1 MNYFEDLNLGERI
14 VLGSYAFTAEN
25 IKAFATRYD
34 PQSFHIDE
42 EAATHSHFGAL
53 CASGWHTA
61 AASMRLIVLANQR
74 ELAARRER
82 GDSVPQIGASPGVRD
97 LRWMKPVYVGDCITS
112 ASEIRELR
120 AARRPEFGLV
130 VSHVTGTN
138 QNGELVYSAQGSV
151 FVERRV
157 PGRLTNR

>member
-1 MNYFEDLNLGERI
+1 MNYFEDLKVGERV
-14 VLGSYAFTAEN
+14 VLGSCTFTAEN

-34 PQSFHIDE
+34 PQSFHVDE

-74 ELAARRER
+74 ELAARRQR
-82 GDSVPQIGASPGVRD
+82 GESVPKIGASPGVRD
-97 LRWMKPVYVGDCITS
+97 LRWVKPVYVGDCITY

-120 AARRPEFGLV
+120 AGRRPEFGLV

-151 FVERRV
+151 FVERRTSE
-157 PGRLTNR
+157 PSN

>member
-1 MNYFEDLNLGERI
+1 MNYFEDLKLGERV
-14 VLGSYAFTAEN
+14 VLGSYTFTADN
-25 IKAFATRYD
+25 IKAFAMRYD

-42 EAATHSHFGAL
+42 EAAKHSQFGAL

-61 AASMRLIVLANQR
+61 AAAMRVIALSNQR
-74 ELAARRER
+74 DLAARKGR
-82 GDSVPQIGASPGVRD
+82 GESVPKIGPSPGARD
-97 LRWMKPVYVGDCITS
+97 LRWVKPVYAGDCITY

-120 AARRPEFGLV
+120 AGRRPEFGLV

-157 PGRLTNR
+157 PTPSD

>member
-1 MNYFEDLNLGERI
+1 MNYFEDLNVGESV
-14 VLGSYAFTAEN
+14 VLGSYTFTAET
-25 IKAFATRYD
+25 IKAFAKQYD
-34 PQSFHIDE
+34 PQSFHLDE
-42 EAATHSHFGAL
+42 EAAQHSNFGAL

-61 AASMRLIVLANQR
+61 AVAMRLIALANQC

-82 GDSVPQIGASPGVRD
+82 GESVPKLGPSPGVRD
-97 LRWMKPVYVGDCITS
+97 LRWVKPVYVGDCITY

-120 AARRPEFGLV
+120 AGRRPQFGLV

-157 PGRLTNR
+157 PAPSN

>member
-1 MNYFEDLNLGERI
+1 MNYFDELNVGERV
-14 VLGSYAFTAEN
+14 VLGSYTFTAEN

-34 PQSFHIDE
+34 PQPFHIDE
-42 EAATHSHFGAL
+42 EAAKHSHFGAL

-61 AASMRLIVLANQR
+61 AAAMRLIAIFNHRDLAER
-74 ELAARRER
+74 KARGEN
-82 GDSVPQIGASPGVRD
+82 VPKLGPSPGVRD
-97 LRWMKPVYVGDCITS
+97 LRWVKPVYAGDCITY

-120 AARRPEFGLV
+120 PTRRPEFGLM

-157 PGRLTNR
+157 PAPSN

>member
-1 MNYFEDLNLGERI
+1 MNYFEDLNVGERA
-14 VLGSYAFTAEN
+14 VLGSYTFTAEN

-34 PQSFHIDE
+34 PQSFHLDE
-42 EAATHSHFGAL
+42 EAAKHSHFGAL

-61 AASMRLIVLANQR
+61 AAAMRLIALFNQR
-74 ELAARRER
+74 DLAARNER
-82 GDSVPQIGASPGVRD
+82 GERVPKLGPSPGVRD
-97 LRWMKPVYVGDCITS
+97 LRWVKPVYVGDCVTY

-120 AARRPEFGLV
+120 AGRRPEFGLV

-151 FVERRV
+151 FVERRT
-157 PGRLTNR
+157 PGPSN